1 MNLSAS
7 VVVTHDRLAE
17 AFAIRSAVFMSEQE
31 CPYEEEFDG
40 NDFCATHILGF
51 VEGRPAGTMR
61 VRWFAEFAK
70 FERVCVLPQY
80 RNSDVVSTM
89 IELSFDVA
97 TRKGF
102 TAIYGHAQVRL
113 VHFWEKFG
121 FKPMRKGAK
130 LVFSDHEYVE
140 MMCEKRPRSD
150 AITLAS
156 DPYLLLRPEGAW
168 DDPGVLERS
177 AARPATNPY

>member
-102 TAIYGHAQVRL
+102 TAIYGHA
-113 VHFWEKFG
+113 
-121 FKPMRKGAK
+121 
-130 LVFSDHEYVE
+130 
-140 MMCEKRPRSD
+140 
-150 AITLAS
+150 
-156 DPYLLLRPEGAW
+156 
-168 DDPGVLERS
+168 
-177 AARPATNPY
+177 